1 MRRYK
6 TSQEEFWAN
15 NFGDEYIE
23 RNKDENILA
32 ANINLFSRIIKR
44 TEKLDSIIEF
54 GANIGLNLKAIN
66 VLCLNIQDV
75 SAVEINAEAAKVCK
89 ENTDLK
95 NLYEQ
100 SIFDFKTDYQRDF
113 VLIKGVLIHLN
124 PDYLNLAYNILYETS
139 KKYICIA
146 EYYNPTPVEVMY
158 RGHKGK
164 LFKRDFAGEMLD
176 KYNDLKLIDYGFV
189 YRRDANFPQDDITW
203 FLMQK

>member
-66 VLCLNIQDV
+66 VLCPNIQDV

>member
-1 MRRYK
+1 MRKHK

-32 ANINLFSRIIKR
+32 ANINLFSKIIRR

-66 VLCLNIQDV
+66 ALCPNIQDV

-89 ENTDLK
+89 ENIVLK

-176 KYNDLKLIDYGFV
+176 RYNDLKLIDYGFV

-203 FLMQK
+203 FLLQK

>member
-1 MRRYK
+1 M
-6 TSQEEFWAN
+6 
-15 NFGDEYIE
+15 
-23 RNKDENILA
+23 
-32 ANINLFSRIIKR
+32 
-44 TEKLDSIIEF
+44 DSIIEF

-66 VLCLNIQDV
+66 VLCPNIQDV

-89 ENTDLK
+89 ENIDLK

-203 FLMQK
+203 FLLQK